1 MGVFF
6 NLESEK
12 MADKEGEEG
21 GEVTTEDPK
30 AEQA

>member
-1 MGVFF
+1 MGVFL

-12 MADKEGEEG
+12 LAEKDEEEG

-30 AEQA
+30 AE